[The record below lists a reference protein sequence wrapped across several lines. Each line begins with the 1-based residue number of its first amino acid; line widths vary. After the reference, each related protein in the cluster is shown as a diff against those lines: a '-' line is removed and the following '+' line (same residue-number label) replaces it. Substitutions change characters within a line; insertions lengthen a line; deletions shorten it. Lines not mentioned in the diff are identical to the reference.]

1 MPATVEMMNLDDKTI
16 RKFLIARLASLSNKP
31 KAIIEELRVHNGNA
45 IADVVAVHK
54 YAHCYE
60 IKGDTDAVRR
70 ILVQRQF
77 YDLAFRRIT
86 LVTTDRHLDNA
97 LRLLPGYWGI
107 MVASQLRGSVAI
119 RYARRASQN
128 PLYNTRVA
136 LMTLWKSELL
146 EVALPISSKKLD
158 KLSRAQLTDFI
169 AQNVGQE
176 MLCEK
181 IGDRLADR
189 SSYAEKLLNI

>member
-1 MPATVEMMNLDDKTI
+1 MMNLDDKTI
-16 RKFLIARLASLSNKP
+16 RKYLITRLASLPNKP

-70 ILVQRQF
+70 ILVQRRF

-86 LVTTDRHLDNA
+86 LVTTSRHLNNA
-97 LRLLPGYWGI
+97 LHLAPEHWGI
-107 MVASQLRGSVAI
+107 MVASESRGGVAI
-119 RYARRASQN
+119 RYVRHASRN
-128 PLYNTRVA
+128 PLYDTRVA

-146 EVALPISSKKLD
+146 QVALPILPQKLD
-158 KLSRAQLTDFI
+158 KLNRAELTDLL
-169 AQNVGQE
+169 AVSLGPGS
-176 MLCEK
+176 LCEK

-189 SSYAEKLLNI
+189 SSYAENLLTI

>member
-1 MPATVEMMNLDDKTI
+1 MTNLDDKTI
-16 RKFLIARLASLSNKP
+16 RKFLIARLASQSNKP

-54 YAHCYE
+54 YVHCYE

-86 LVTTDRHLDNA
+86 LVTTDRHLNNA
-97 LRLLPGYWGI
+97 LRLAPAHWGI
-107 MVASQLRGSVAI
+107 MAASQKRGGLAI
-119 RYARRASQN
+119 RYVRKASRN
-128 PLYNTRVA
+128 PLYDTRVA

-146 EVALPISSKKLD
+146 QVALPISPKNLD
-158 KLSRAQLTDFI
+158 KLNRAQLTDFI
-169 AQNVGQE
+169 ALNVGQGT
-176 MLCEK
+176 LCEK
-181 IGDRLADR
+181 IGNQLVDR
-189 SSYAEKLLNI
+189 SIYAEKLLNI

>member
-1 MPATVEMMNLDDKTI
+1 MINLDDKTI

-60 IKGDTDAVRR
+60 IKGDTDAVSR

-97 LRLLPGYWGI
+97 LRLAPAHWGI
-107 MVASQLRGSVAI
+107 MVASQSRGSVAI
-119 RYARRASQN
+119 RYSRNASRN
-128 PLYNTRVA
+128 PLYDTRVA
-136 LMTLWKSELL
+136 LLTLWKSELL
-146 EVALPISSKKLD
+146 EVALPISPKKLD

-169 AQNVGQE
+169 ALNVGQG

-181 IGDRLADR
+181 IGDRLVDR

>member
-1 MPATVEMMNLDDKTI
+1 MMNLDDKTI
-16 RKFLIARLASLSNKP
+16 RKFLITRLASLSNKP

-70 ILVQRQF
+70 ILVQCQF

-97 LRLLPGYWGI
+97 LRLAPAHWGI
-107 MVASQLRGSVAI
+107 MVASPLKDNVAI
-119 RYARRASQN
+119 RYVRRASRN
-128 PLYNTRVA
+128 PLYDTRVA

-146 EVALPISSKKLD
+146 EVALPIFPKKLD
-158 KLSRAQLTDFI
+158 KLNRAQLTDLI
-169 AQNVGQE
+169 ALNVGQG

-189 SSYAEKLLNI
+189 SHHAEKFLNI

>member
-1 MPATVEMMNLDDKTI
+1 MNLDDKTI

-45 IADVVAVHK
+45 IADVVAIHK

-70 ILVQRQF
+70 ILIQRQY
-77 YDLAFRRIT
+77 YDLAFRQIT

-97 LRLLPGYWGI
+97 LNLAPAHWGI
-107 MVASQLRGSVAI
+107 MVASESKKGVAI
-119 RYARRASQN
+119 RYVRSATRN
-128 PLYNTRVA
+128 PLYDTRVA
-136 LMTLWKSELL
+136 LLTLWKSELL

-169 AQNVGQE
+169 ALNFGQD
-176 MLCEK
+176 MLCEE
-181 IGDRLADR
+181 IGDRLAGR
-189 SSYAEKLLNI
+189 LSYAEKLLNI